1 MKLLPAIVAVL
12 LAAPSLRSGEK
23 LTPEERI
30 EIVRGLN
37 FEFATAKVIIPRSPK
52 TLTFSSDGKFDKR
65 GWEQLARDVGTAARP
80 GDQVQITKLEI
91 DNDQLLLQING
102 GAKGTKRKWYEHVQ
116 VGVGGNTQPV
126 ARNDGQN
133 QGMGTTI
140 ALVFEGGVPGLP
152 TAEYKKML
160 APILD
165 FERRTA
171 TEQPLDSLPP
181 EIAAAVKDKR
191 AIEGMDRDQ
200 VIMALGKPRTKQR
213 ETRNGEELEDWVY
226 GMPPGKITFVTFK
239 GKTVVK
245 VEDAY
250 AGVGGQTM
258 PPLAPR

>member
-1 MKLLPAIVAVL
+1 MKLLLSL
-12 LAAPSLRSGEK
+12 LILSLGSLSLHAGDK

-30 EIVRGLN
+30 EIIRGLN
-37 FEFATAKVIIPRSPK
+37 FEFATAKVLIPRSSK

-65 GWEQLARDVGTAARP
+65 GWEQLARDLGTAARP

-91 DNDQLLLQING
+91 EGDQLLLQING
-102 GAKGTKRKWYEHVQ
+102 GAKGKQSWKDHVQ
-116 VGVGGNTQPV
+116 VGMGGNTQPV
-126 ARNDGQN
+126 SRGDPNNKGV
-133 QGMGTTI
+133 GTTI

-152 TAEYKKML
+152 AGDYKKML

-200 VIMALGKPRTKQR
+200 VVMAIGRPRTKQR
-213 ETRNGEELEDWVY
+213 ETRDGEEFEDWVY

-239 GKTVVK
+239 GKLVVK
-245 VEDAY
+245 VKDAY
-250 AGVGGQTM
+250 AGLGGQTM